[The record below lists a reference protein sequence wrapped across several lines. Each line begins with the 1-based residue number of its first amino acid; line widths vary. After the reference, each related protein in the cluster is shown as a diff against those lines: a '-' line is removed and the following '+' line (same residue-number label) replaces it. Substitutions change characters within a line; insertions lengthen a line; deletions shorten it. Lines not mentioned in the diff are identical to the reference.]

1 MGGGL
6 TIEERYV
13 VERILF
19 AESHGKAWA
28 GFTVPAI
35 QEAAI
40 AMARRGLVLVAE
52 AAGETMARR
61 ANGVRIED
69 LA

>member
-1 MGGGL
+1 MDGGL

-13 VERILF
+13 VDQILA
-19 AESHGKAWA
+19 AEKAGGAWVRL
-28 GFTVPAI
+28 TMPAI
-35 QEAAI
+35 QDAAFTL
-40 AMARRGLVLVAE
+40 AMRGLVLIAE
-52 AAGETMARR
+52 AAADTTVRR